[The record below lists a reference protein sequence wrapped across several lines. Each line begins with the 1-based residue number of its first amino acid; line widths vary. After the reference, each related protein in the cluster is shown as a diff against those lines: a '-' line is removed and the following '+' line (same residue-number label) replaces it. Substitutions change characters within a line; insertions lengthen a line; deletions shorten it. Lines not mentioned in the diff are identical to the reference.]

1 MIKNSMFGTG
11 FMFSVLLLLLSNNVI
26 AGSWEVLQEYDRER
40 DYFAFCFVS
49 ATDGWVV
56 GDKEVIGYEFVTDDK
71 DFGPWKKG

>member
-56 GDKEVIGYEFVTDDK
+56 GESPFELDNKGFIGYTTDAGK
-71 DFGPWKKG
+71 T